1 MALSTPL
8 LYRFIRLGNLAWFTS
23 DNQFGDDPHYFRA
36 ERVRVLQIL
45 LGYGYLL
52 YHGSKFL
59 GWGNMLSFVLVAIF
73 VSTVHEIIG
82 SKYGLIFGGEYHYK
96 PDSTPGPMIF
106 GIPILIPLV
115 WSGLIYMGLNYS
127 SLITG
132 LIVSQQTFNTGFSLI
147 IFTGIL
153 LMILDMILDPIAVD
167 EDRWKWSKPGS
178 YYGVPSLNFLGW
190 FGTVVIILSIFFN
203 LVVPVKN
210 AKEVSF
216 LIQHSPSV
224 LFAIL
229 PAIAARPCYERGLK
243 IPGHIGLLFSFILTV
258 TMVLKYKSL

>member
-1 MALSTPL
+1 MVLSAPL
-8 LYRFIRLGNLAWFTS
+8 LYRFIRFGNLFWFAK
-23 DNQFGDDPHYFRA
+23 DNQFGDDPHYLKA
-36 ERVRVLQIL
+36 ERVRVLQII

-52 YHGSKFL
+52 YHGSIFL
-59 GWGNMLSFVLVAIF
+59 GWGSMLSFVLVAIF

-82 SKYGLIFGGEYHYK
+82 SKYGLIFGGKYHYK

-132 LIVSQQTFNTGFSLI
+132 LIVAQQTFNTGFSLI

-167 EDRWKWSKPGS
+167 EGRWSWSKPGS
-178 YYGVPSLNFLGW
+178 YYGVPLFNFLGW
-190 FGTVVIILSIFFN
+190 FGTVVVVLSIFFN
-203 LVVPVKN
+203 LVVPVNN
-210 AKEVSF
+210 AKDVPF
-216 LIQHSPSV
+216 LIQYSPSV

-243 IPGHIGLLFSFILTV
+243 TPGHIGLLFSSMLMVII
-258 TMVLKYKSL
+258 VLKYMSL

>member
-8 LYRFIRLGNLAWFTS
+8 LYRFIRLGNLAWFAS
-23 DNQFGDDPHYFRA
+23 DYQFGDDPHYFRA
-36 ERVRVLQIL
+36 ERVRVLQIV

-59 GWGNMLSFVLVAIF
+59 GLGNMLSFVLVAIF
-73 VSTVHEIIG
+73 VSTVNEIIG
-82 SKYGLIFGGEYHYK
+82 SKYGLIFGGEYRYEL
-96 PDSTPGPMIF
+96 DSTPGPMIF

-132 LIVSQQTFNTGFSLI
+132 LIVSQQTFNTGLSLI

-153 LMILDMILDPIAVD
+153 LMTLDMILDPIAVD
-167 EDRWKWSKPGS
+167 EGRWAWNKPGS
-178 YYGVPSLNFLGW
+178 YYGVPPLNFLGW

-203 LVVPVKN
+203 LLVPVNN

-216 LIQHSPSV
+216 LIQYSPSF

-243 IPGHIGLLFSFILTV
+243 IPGHIGLLFSFILMV
-258 TMVLKYKSL
+258 TMVLKFKSL

>member
-1 MALSTPL
+1 MVLSAPL
-8 LYRFIRLGNLAWFTS
+8 LYRFIRLGNLAWFTN
-23 DNQFGDDPHYFRA
+23 DNQFGNDPHYLKA
-36 ERVRVLQIL
+36 ERVRVLQII
-45 LGYGYLL
+45 LGHGYLV
-52 YHGSKFL
+52 YHGSLLL
-59 GWGNMLSFVLVAIF
+59 GWGNMLSFVLVAFF
-73 VSTVHEIIG
+73 VSTINEIIG
-82 SKYGLIFGGEYHYK
+82 SKYGLIFGGKYHYK
-96 PDSTPGPMIF
+96 PDATPGPIIF

-115 WSGLIYMGLNYS
+115 WSGLIYMGVNYS

-167 EDRWKWSKPGS
+167 EDRWAWSKPGS

-203 LVVPVKN
+203 LVVPVNN

-216 LIQHSPSV
+216 LIQYSPSF

-243 IPGHIGLLFSFILTV
+243 IPGHIGLLFSFILMII
-258 TMVLKYKSL
+258 MVLKYMSL